1 MTRRNIDGVP
11 VAPPLSWRRGTRVAS
26 FRVPMTTSHSSAL
39 RRADE
44 VRALA
49 LGELPSPIQD
59 LARLR
64 AALGV
69 PQRILVKRD
78 DAIPFGFG
86 GNKMRKLAVVVAQ
99 AVADGA
105 DSLITVGGIQSNHAR
120 ATAATAAK
128 LGLRCHLVANGAK
141 PDKLTGNALLDSLLG
156 AEVQYVSARTER
168 APTMRRIADEIRAAG
183 GRPAE
188 IPLGASTS
196 AGAIGFV
203 RAVGELLEQ
212 GVRPDVIVH
221 ATSSGGTQ
229 AGLVAGCALHGLSTR
244 VIGVSADDPAADVEK
259 TVRAII
265 AGTAELLGD
274 SLADVARDVAIEVD
288 DTFVGGGYGVPTP
301 ASIEAQQL
309 AARNE
314 ALFVDHTYTA
324 KALAALIAYAR
335 DRRIPDDAT
344 VLFWHTGGQV
354 GLFA

>member
-1 MTRRNIDGVP
+1 LAEEEDRSHHSGV
-11 VAPPLSWRRGTRVAS
+11 TT
-26 FRVPMTTSHSSAL
+26 TTSHSGAL
-39 RRADE
+39 RRANE

-49 LGELPSPIQD
+49 LADRPSPVEE
-59 LARLR
+59 AGRLR
-64 AALGV
+64 AALGTRS
-69 PQRILVKRD
+69 RILVKRD
-78 DAIPFGFG
+78 DAIAFGFG
-86 GNKMRKLAVVVAQ
+86 GNKVRKLSIVVAQ
-99 AVADGA
+99 SIADGA
-105 DSLITVGGIQSNHAR
+105 DTLITVGGVQSNHAR

-128 LGLRCHLVANGAK
+128 LGLRCHLVASGTK
-141 PDKLTGNALLDSLLG
+141 PDRLTGNALLDALLG
-156 AEVQYVSARTER
+156 AEVEYVAGR
-168 APTMRRIADEIRAAG
+168 ADRLPAMERIADRVRAAG

-188 IPLGASTS
+188 IPLGASTP

-203 RAVGELLEQ
+203 RAVGEMLEQ

-244 VIGVSADDPAADVEK
+244 VIGVSADDPAGDVERQ
-259 TVRAII
+259 VRSII
-265 AGTAELLGD
+265 AGMTGLLGD

-309 AARNE
+309 AARTE

-324 KALAALIAYAR
+324 KALAALIAYVR
-335 DRRIPDDAT
+335 DGRIPEGAT